1 MAKLKKYSD
10 LDFNFTLHPLSSDV
24 SRKRDTSAVIN
35 ACKSLILTKFYER
48 PFHPEIGSTVN
59 ALLFENDTLMTQN
72 LLKKEIKKVI
82 LAFEPR
88 VNNVESVVTVSRSGL
103 QYDIEIFLQIFNLI
117 EVVSFTATLDR
128 IR

>member
-1 MAKLKKYSD
+1 
-10 LDFNFTLHPLSSDV
+10 
-24 SRKRDTSAVIN
+24 
-35 ACKSLILTKFYER
+35 
-48 PFHPEIGSTVN
+48 
-59 ALLFENDTLMTQN
+59 MTQN